1 VAAEVFMHDGGFRNR
16 RARFEWA
23 PVSGGPAGAAEP
35 AAAAEPESEWMADT
49 AGFLDADTPALRPAQ
64 GPGQDQL
71 PLGA

>member
-1 VAAEVFMHDGGFRNR
+1 MHYGGFGNR

-23 PVSGGPAGAAEP
+23 PVNGGPAGAAEP

-49 AGFLDADTPALRPAQ
+49 DGFLDADAPALRPDRC
-64 GPGQDQL
+64 PGQDQW